1 MEAILAPSRRQ
12 IVHLCSPI
20 LRLIRQTLLASTQA
34 TTLITIS
41 ILIISFISAGRPVIL
56 TITTTIV
63 ITMGF
68 MAIMGTEA
76 GVALPMLAGAFHIA
90 ILAAVMPTV
99 TEGGMRT
106 LAAALG
112 IADTAPEAILS

>member
-20 LRLIRQTLLASTQA
+20 LRLFNQTLLASTQA

-41 ILIISFISAGRPVIL
+41 ILTISFISAGRPVTL

-68 MAIMGTEA
+68 MAIMDTEA

-99 TEGGMRT
+99 TAGMRT